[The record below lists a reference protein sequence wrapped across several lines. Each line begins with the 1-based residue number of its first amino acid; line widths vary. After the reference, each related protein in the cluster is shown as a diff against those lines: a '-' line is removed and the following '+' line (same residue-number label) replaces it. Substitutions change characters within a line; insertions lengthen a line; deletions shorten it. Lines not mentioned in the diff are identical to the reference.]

1 MMTGAVGREPQAMIV
16 QVARM
21 YYEQGMTQPAIAEKL
36 HLSQSRISRW
46 LKQAQEEG
54 IVRTVV
60 IPPEGVFNDLEE
72 IIAARYGMRQV
83 IVVETGSDEHS
94 LMAGLGAAGAG
105 YLESTLENGAR
116 VGFSSWSATLLA
128 TVDAMMPLKRK
139 QVESIVQVMGGVGKP
154 EVQVK
159 ATQLTHRFARLTGG
173 TPVFLPTPGIVS
185 SKRARDTLFQD
196 PHVRDTA
203 RLWNRLTDV
212 IVGIGTVAPSPL
224 LRISGNAIGDE
235 ELALLADKGAVGDV
249 ATRFF
254 DAEGAH
260 VDSEL
265 DERVVGIDAGTLR
278 SIPRRVGIAGGV
290 RKAEAIRAAM
300 KGGWIDVLITDLSTA
315 YLLADAESP
324 GDPPVS
330 T

>member
-1 MMTGAVGREPQAMIV
+1 MIV

-36 HLSQSRISRW
+36 RLSQSRISRW
-46 LKQAQEEG
+46 LKQAQEDG

-60 IPPEGVFNDLEE
+60 IPPEGVFNDLEQL
-72 IIAARYGMRQV
+72 ISQRYGMRQV
-83 IVVETGSDEHS
+83 LVVETQADEHS
-94 LMAGLGAAGAG
+94 VMARLGAVAAA
-105 YLESTLENGAR
+105 YLETTLENGAR

-128 TVDAMMPLKRK
+128 TVDAMTPLKRK
-139 QVESIVQVMGGVGKP
+139 QVESIVQVMGGVGNP

-185 SKRARDTLFQD
+185 TRTARDTLFQD
-196 PHVRDTA
+196 PHVQDAA
-203 RLWNRLTDV
+203 REWERLTDV
-212 IVGIGTVAPSPL
+212 IVGIGTVDPSPL
-224 LRISGNAIGDE
+224 LRISGNAIGDR
-235 ELALLADKGAVGDV
+235 ELSMLAGMGAVGDV

-254 DAEGAH
+254 DADGVH

-265 DERVVGIDAGTLR
+265 DARVVGIDAETLR
-278 SIPRRVGIAGGV
+278 RIPRRVGIAGGV

-315 YLLADAESP
+315 YRLVDHSGP
-324 GDPPVS
+324 NR
-330 T
+330 